1 MDLRKGLSVRG
12 ILKTLGVFAAVV
24 AIPDAATVAQRWV
37 AGATGA
43 AQRYKEGVDNTTK
56 DPTALAVAQVN
67 KLQTNFIASITSGR
81 WQRALQAVGRAGWQ
95 AAVDAKGAANYATG
109 VQAGAQKYQ
118 EKIAPV
124 LAYEASLQQRI
135 QAMPKATL
143 ADSIARASAWITGMA
158 QYKTGQ

>member
-1 MDLRKGLSVRG
+1 M
-12 ILKTLGVFAAVV
+12 LGALAVIV

-37 AGATGA
+37 SGATGA

-56 DPTALAVAQVN
+56 DPTALAVAQVQ
-67 KLQTNFIASITSGR
+67 KLQTNFLASITSGR

-95 AAVDAKGAANYATG
+95 AAVDAKGAANYTTG
-109 VQAGAQKYQ
+109 VQAAAQKYQ

-124 LAYEASLQQRI
+124 LAYEATLQQRI
-135 QAMPKATL
+135 AAMPKTTL